1 MLGFPILYCKWMRLM
16 MPHFLA
22 SAIYY
27 MGLKFASFG
36 LGASALGAGRFGF
49 SVQLLGVVPTLN

>member
-1 MLGFPILYCKWMRLM
+1 